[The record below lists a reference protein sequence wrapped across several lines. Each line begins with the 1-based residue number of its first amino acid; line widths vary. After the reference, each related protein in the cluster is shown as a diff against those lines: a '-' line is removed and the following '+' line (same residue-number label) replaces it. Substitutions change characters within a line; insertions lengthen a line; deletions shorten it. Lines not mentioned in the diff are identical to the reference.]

1 MGMVCECVYRIDVCM
16 HAMIVEESWAAW
28 LFVWWTELK
37 CMLGVWNV
45 GLTKHRYEYVNRSL
59 SYTIINISTIAIDSQ
74 QSVDSAH
81 ISIHL
86 ILAIAEMN
94 RLCVCVLKNA
104 SRNECYR
111 FSRNGI
117 VTEHIFDWHLG
128 IDACWWFSLEMNV
141 WVSEWVATHTWQIEH
156 LTAQNEKS
164 IIQQKSIWGH
174 LWFMVLY
181 DLTVNVSLDSLL
193 FSLAFFF
200 WRYD

>member
-1 MGMVCECVYRIDVCM
+1 MWVCVSHRIDVCM
-16 HAMIVEESWAAW
+16 YAMIVEESWAAW

-94 RLCVCVLKNA
+94 RLCVCWRMHQEMSVTDFPETVLLPNTY
-104 SRNECYR
+104 S
-111 FSRNGI
+111 
-117 VTEHIFDWHLG
+117 
-128 IDACWWFSLEMNV
+128 IDTWGLTHVDDFHWKWMCE
-141 WVSEWVATHTWQIEH
+141 WVSELQHIPD
-156 LTAQNEKS
+156 K
-164 IIQQKSIWGH
+164 
-174 LWFMVLY
+174 
-181 DLTVNVSLDSLL
+181 
-193 FSLAFFF
+193 
-200 WRYD
+200 